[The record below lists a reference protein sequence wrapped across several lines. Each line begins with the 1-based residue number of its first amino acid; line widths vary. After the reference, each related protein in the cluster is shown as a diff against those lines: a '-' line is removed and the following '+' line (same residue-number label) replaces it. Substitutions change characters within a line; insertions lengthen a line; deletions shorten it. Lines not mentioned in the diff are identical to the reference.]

1 MSIVLDA
8 MGSDQYPKPELEAAI
23 NASQILKEEIIL
35 VGNQD
40 LIEPALSKLDKGMSQ
55 IRIVHAPD
63 ILNMDEHAV
72 EATRQKPNNSM
83 AIGIGLVKDGIAR
96 AFVTAGNTG
105 GAYFNAVT
113 QLRRIPGISRP
124 ALTSVIP
131 NKIGRTVFLD
141 TGANADC
148 RPEFMQEF
156 AIMGS
161 IYAEKVLGI
170 NSPRVGLLAN
180 GEEEGKGNELI
191 KNSFPFLKSS
201 GVNFIGN
208 VEPKEVFAGEADV
221 VIADGFTG
229 NIFIKTSEAVGK
241 LITDVLRENISSST
255 LSKVGYL
262 LAKPAFSSLK
272 KMMDPAEVGVGILL
286 GVNGYVFIGHGRSDA
301 RALTNGLRL
310 AKKTADSGLLES
322 ISTLIQAKIRKSL

>member
-1 MSIVLDA
+1 MPIALDA
-8 MGSDQYPKPELEAAI
+8 MGSDRYPEPELQAAVD
-23 NASQILKEEIIL
+23 ASILLNEEILL
-35 VGNQD
+35 VGNKD
-40 LIEPALSKLDKGMSQ
+40 LLEPPFEKMEKGSSRV
-55 IRIVHAPD
+55 RIIHAPD
-63 ILNMDEHAV
+63 ILEMDEHAV

-83 AIGIGLVKDGIAR
+83 AIGISLIKTGEAS

-113 QLRRIPGISRP
+113 QLKRIPGISRP

-131 NKIGRTVFLD
+131 NKKSKTVFLD

-148 RPEFMQEF
+148 RPEFLQEF

-161 IYAEKVLGI
+161 LYAEKVLGI
-170 NSPRVGLLAN
+170 KSPRIGLLAN
-180 GEEEGKGNELI
+180 GEEEDKGNELV
-191 KNSFPFLKSS
+191 KSS
-201 GVNFIGN
+201 YTIIKSTGLNFIGN

-241 LITDVLRENISSST
+241 LITDILKENISSST
-255 LSKVGYL
+255 INKIGYL
-262 LAKPAFSSLK
+262 LAKPAFASLK
-272 KMMDPAEVGVGILL
+272 KLMDPAEVGVGILL

-301 RALTNGLRL
+301 RALTNGLKL
-310 AKKTADSGLLES
+310 AKHTVDSGLLKSLNE
-322 ISTLIQAKIRKSL
+322 LIQQKIAQS

>member
-1 MSIVLDA
+1 MAIALDA
-8 MGSDQYPKPELEAAI
+8 MGSDRFPEPELQAAI
-23 NASQILKEEIIL
+23 DASILLGEEILL
-35 VGNQD
+35 VGNRE
-40 LIEPALSKLDKGMSQ
+40 LLESSLNKMDKGGSKV
-55 IRIVHAPD
+55 RIIHAPE
-63 ILNMDEHAV
+63 ILEMDEHAV
-72 EATRQKPNNSM
+72 DATRQKPNNSM
-83 AIGIGLVKDGIAR
+83 AIGIGLVKTGEAS

-131 NKIGRTVFLD
+131 NKKSRTVFLD

-148 RPEFMQEF
+148 RPEFLQEF

-161 IYAEKVLGI
+161 LYAEKVLGI
-170 NSPRVGLLAN
+170 KSPRIGLLAN
-180 GEEEGKGNELI
+180 GEEEGKGNELV
-191 KNSFPFLKSS
+191 KSS
-201 GVNFIGN
+201 FSIIKSTGLNFIGN

-241 LITDVLRENISSST
+241 LITDILKENISSSMI
-255 LSKVGYL
+255 SKIGYL
-262 LAKPAFSSLK
+262 LAKPAFASLK
-272 KMMDPAEVGVGILL
+272 KLMDPAEVGVGILL
-286 GVNGYVFIGHGRSDA
+286 GVNGYVFIGHGRSDS

-310 AKKTADSGLLES
+310 AKQTVDSGLLKS
-322 ISTLIQAKIRKSL
+322 LNDLIQQKISGS